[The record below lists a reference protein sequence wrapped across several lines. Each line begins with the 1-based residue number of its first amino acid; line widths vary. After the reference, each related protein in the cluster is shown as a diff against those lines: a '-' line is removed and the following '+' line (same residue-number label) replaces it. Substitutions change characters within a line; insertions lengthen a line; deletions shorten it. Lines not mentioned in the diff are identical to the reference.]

1 MIVQVKPIR
10 HKKSL
15 PSWHSEFV
23 AMLPVIKTQAK
34 FAFRHL
40 DPESR
45 AEMVQEVICN
55 CCCAFVR
62 LLELGKADVVYP
74 TVLARL
80 GIAQVKAGRKV
91 GGQLNCHD
99 VLSQY
104 CQQRKNIFIKRL
116 DSYDTKADAWQEV
129 VVEDKHAGP
138 AEVAA
143 TRIDFAAWL
152 KLMPRRLQKMVN
164 FLAAGE
170 STLAAAKKFRVTEG
184 RISQI
189 RKELHNAWHCFQ
201 KDELALATA

>member
-1 MIVQVKPIR
+1 MIAHVKPIR
-10 HKKSL
+10 NKKFPL
-15 PSWHSEFV
+15 SWHGEFV
-23 AMLPVIKTQAK
+23 AMLPVIKSQAK

-45 AEMVQEVICN
+45 AEIVQEVICN

-62 LLELGKADVVYP
+62 LLELGKADVAYP

-91 GGQLNCHD
+91 GGQLNCFD
-99 VLSQY
+99 VLSAY
-104 CQQRKNIFIKRL
+104 CQQRKNLSIKRL
-116 DSYDTKADAWQEV
+116 DSYDSTEDTWQEV

-152 KLMPRRLQKMVN
+152 KLMPHRLQKIVN
-164 FLAAGE
+164 FLATGE
-170 STLAAAKKFRVTEG
+170 STIAAARKFCVTEG

-189 RKELHNAWHCFQ
+189 RKELHSAWHCFQ
-201 KDELALATA
+201 GDELALATV